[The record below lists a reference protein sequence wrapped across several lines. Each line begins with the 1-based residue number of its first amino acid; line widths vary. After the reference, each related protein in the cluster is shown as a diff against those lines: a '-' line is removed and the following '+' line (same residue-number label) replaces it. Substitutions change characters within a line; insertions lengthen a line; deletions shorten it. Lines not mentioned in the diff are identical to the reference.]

1 MKNPWIK
8 FAALRLGVF
17 AAVLTVLLLLQAPWI
32 FAVAVAT
39 AVGFAFSLVFLGKSK
54 SQVSTDI
61 YERIQKKGDK
71 DSDVEDEIVG

>member
-8 FAALRLGVF
+8 FTAIRLGVF
-17 AAVLTVLLLLQAPWI
+17 AAVLTLLLLLQAPWL

-39 AVGFAFSLVFLGKSK
+39 AVGFAFSLVFLGNAKA
-54 SQVSTDI
+54 QVSTDI
-61 YERIQKKGDK
+61 YKRIHKKGDR

>member
-8 FAALRLGVF
+8 FAAIRLGVF
-17 AAVLTVLLLLQAPWI
+17 AIVLTALLLLNAPWI

-39 AVGFAFSLVFLGKSK
+39 AVGFAFSLLFLNKAKSEV
-54 SQVSTDI
+54 SQDI
-61 YERIQKKGDK
+61 YQRINKKGDT